1 MAFTSHIFLFYFLPP
16 VLLIYYLL
24 PAGRNLFLLAAG
36 YVFYAWFQPWFALL
50 LLAATVIGYAGGT
63 AIARAADE
71 RRKQR
76 IFITAV
82 GASLALLGFFKY
94 FTFLQANL
102 NAVLEFCGFSPGPV
116 WNIPLPVGISFFTFL
131 SVSYLVSMYI
141 EDAPPVR
148 SFTDFACYIS
158 LFPMVTA
165 GPITRYPQIA
175 GALRSREQTVE
186 KFASGAALFILGFA
200 KKILLADPMGAV
212 ANAVFGAEAPGTVD
226 AWFGLLAYTF
236 QIYFDFAGYS
246 EMAVGLGRMLGFE
259 LIRNF
264 NAPYRADS
272 ITDFWRRWHIS
283 LSTMLR
289 DYVYIPLI
297 AVGRN
302 RSTKYII
309 YRNLI
314 LTFLICGLWH
324 GAAWTFILWGGY
336 HGVFLAFEQWRG
348 KKGRYARLPRPVKIG
363 LTFTA
368 ILLSWVLFRS
378 PTPGDAARYYLTLFG
393 FFGASGGSILL
404 AGEIYTQGCFLLMA
418 ICAALVFQPYQS
430 FEWAERITPWKAVWL
445 IALFGF
451 SIMGMFAQTFSPF
464 LYSKF

>member
-1 MAFTSHIFLFYFLPP
+1 MAFTSHIFLFYFLPL
-16 VLLIYYLL
+16 VLLIYYLI
-24 PAGRNLFLLAAG
+24 PKGRNQFLLAAG
-36 YVFYAWFQPWFALL
+36 YVFYAWFQPWFAFL

-63 AIARAADE
+63 AITRSADE
-71 RRKQR
+71 NRKHKV
-76 IFITAV
+76 FIA
-82 GASLALLGFFKY
+82 ALCANLALLGFFKY
-94 FTFLQANL
+94 FTFLQTNL
-102 NAVLEFCGFSPGPV
+102 YSLLGLCGFHPGPV
-116 WNIPLPVGISFFTFL
+116 WDIPLPVGISFFTFL
-131 SVSYLVSMYI
+131 SISYLVSMYI
-141 EDAPPVR
+141 GDAPPAR
-148 SFTDFACYIS
+148 SFSDFACYIS

-165 GPITRYPQIA
+165 GPITRYPLIA
-175 GALRSREQTVE
+175 EALRSREHTID

-200 KKILLADPMGAV
+200 KKILLADPMGTV
-212 ANAVFGAEAPGTVD
+212 ANAVFGAEAPGTID
-226 AWFGLLAYTF
+226 AWFGLLAYAF

-246 EMAVGLGRMLGFE
+246 EMAVGLGRMVGFE

-289 DYVYIPLI
+289 DYVYVPLI

-336 HGVFLAFEQWRG
+336 HGLFLAFEQWRG
-348 KKGRYARLPRPVKIG
+348 KKGRYARLSRPVKIG
-363 LTFTA
+363 LTFVA

-378 PTPGDAARYYLTLFG
+378 PTLGDAGRYYLTLFG
-393 FFGASGGSILL
+393 GHGASGGSILL
-404 AGEIYTQGCFLLMA
+404 AGIIYTQGNFLLMA
-418 ICAALVFQPYQS
+418 LCAALVFQPYQA

-445 IALFGF
+445 IALFAF
-451 SIMGMFAQTFSPF
+451 SILGMFAQTYSPF
-464 LYSKF
+464 LYSQF